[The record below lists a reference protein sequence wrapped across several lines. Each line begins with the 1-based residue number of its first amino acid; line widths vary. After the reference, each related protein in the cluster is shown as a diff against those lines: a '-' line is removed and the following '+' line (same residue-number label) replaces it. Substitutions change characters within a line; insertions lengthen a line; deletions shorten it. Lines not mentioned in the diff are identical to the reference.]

1 MLLNHNLHD
10 IIVYTII
17 RVRSAFS
24 LVASCVLL
32 KYTRT
37 VDVTVDVFAGLRM
50 IFANYYNIKQIDFI
64 FLCFCTVIDHR

>member
-1 MLLNHNLHD
+1 MYIN
-10 IIVYTII
+10 IYIII

-32 KYTRT
+32 KYTR
-37 VDVTVDVFAGLRM
+37 AQL
-50 IFANYYNIKQIDFI
+50 YYNIKQIDFI